1 MCNAFKE
8 LEAEWMERGKT
19 EGIEQEKQ
27 QSIISMLEFGITKEQ
42 ILTRYSKEDLEKI
55 EHIIS
60 AYNLPIRLKTAK
72 MSADDVLAATKSD
85 KKMEDGRVKFVL
97 LHAIG
102 DAYISREVSDEML
115 SDGIRYVL
123 Q

>member
-1 MCNAFKE
+1 
-8 LEAEWMERGKT
+8 MEEYYEIRDMFVPFYLPIT
-19 EGIEQEKQ
+19 VENIEP
-27 QSIISMLEFGITKEQ
+27 EQ
-42 ILTRYSKEDLEKI
+42 IVEL
-55 EHIIS
+55 
-60 AYNLPIRLKTAK
+60 
-72 MSADDVLAATKSD
+72 TKSD